1 MNKPGSRRYKYTM
14 RNIILALLIC
24 ASMIIPPAQRLNA
37 AEKEDQ
43 LQSRQIDGDT
53 YITSGSL
60 ARFLGGTES
69 TDFLS
74 KSGKIDFDGFAI
86 EYSLFSPFIKSGD
99 DIYNIYKPVIF
110 QDGTFLLP
118 IKYLISVLNKVSN
131 QQFSLAGS
139 KLEVSDPKY
148 NVNGI
153 GAFQKINGLLIE
165 IYLKEN
171 LRFDAVKTDDHW
183 LVITIAG
190 GKIDSMAFRKRILA
204 RAVYDLKTYQF
215 DKSCQVSI
223 RLRPRD
229 FTFTSKLKE
238 DPLRI
243 QFLIRGEGFS
253 DSSML
258 AEEMAPV
265 PDNPIDV
272 IVIDPGHGGED
283 FGAVGSSGT
292 REKDITLKIAKEL
305 NKLLKDD
312 GRFKPV
318 MTRQDDIFVP
328 LSRRADLANSVGG
341 DLFISIHA
349 NAAKN
354 KKATGVIAFSLAN
367 AKSDQARAAATLE
380 NSSIRFERAEDRKL
394 YNADLDFTL
403 RDMVQSEYQRESV
416 DLADIIE
423 KNMVHETGVDSRGVD
438 QAGFFVLDKA
448 YMPAVLLET
457 AFISNKQD
465 EKKLKSGSFQEKT
478 AKAIYKAIVSFKERY
493 ESQLRSSQ

>member
-1 MNKPGSRRYKYTM
+1 M
-14 RNIILALLIC
+14 RNIILTLSIC
-24 ASMIIPPAQRLNA
+24 VAFQVLPATSTWA
-37 AEKEDQ
+37 AAGGDK
-43 LQSRQIDGDT
+43 LQSYQINGDM
-53 YITSGSL
+53 YVTSGSL
-60 ARFLGGTES
+60 AKSLGGTE
-69 TDFLS
+69 TFDFLS
-74 KSGKIDFDGFAI
+74 KTGKIDFDGFTI

-99 DIYNIYKPVIF
+99 DIYNIYRPAIF
-110 QDGTFLLP
+110 RDGTFLLP
-118 IKYLISVLNKVSN
+118 IKYLISVFNKVSN
-131 QQFSLAGS
+131 QQFSLAGNE
-139 KLEVSDPKY
+139 LQISDPEF
-148 NVNGI
+148 NINGI

-215 DKSCQVSI
+215 DKSCQISI

-229 FTFTSKLKE
+229 FTFASKLKE

-253 DSSML
+253 DSSMI

-283 FGAVGSSGT
+283 FGAVGPSGT
-292 REKDITLKIAKEL
+292 KEKDITLKIAKEL

-328 LSRRADLANSVGG
+328 LSQRADLANSVGG
-341 DLFISIHA
+341 DMFISIHA

-354 KKATGVIAFSLAN
+354 KKATGAISFSLAN
-367 AKSDQARAAATLE
+367 AKSDQARAAASLE
-380 NSSIRFERAEDRKL
+380 NSSIRFERPENQKL
-394 YNADLDFTL
+394 YNSDIDFTL

-416 DLADIIE
+416 DLADLIE
-423 KNMVHETGVDSRGVD
+423 KNMVSETGIAYRGVD

-457 AFISNKQD
+457 AFISNRQD

-478 AKAIYKAIVSFKERY
+478 ARAIYDAIVAFKERY
-493 ESQLRSSQ
+493 ESQIRSSQ